1 MSHIHDTIEQIL
13 SLGPARRG
21 QLSEQFLKGR
31 LKDGTEVRRGPY
43 YVLQWYEGGEKKSA
57 RVPKEQVPRVREEL
71 ARGRRAEAMLRDAEE
86 ALWKRL
92 ADPAQKKRRRLGRGT
107 AGARNGRLP
116 QERRLRPERLRGG
129 RAGRGAADGAAI
141 PVGLPQR

>member
-31 LKDGTEVRRGPY
+31 LKDGTEVKRGPY

-92 ADPAQKKRRRLGRGT
+92 ADPAQKKT
-107 AGARNGRLP
+107 KATGARSCGRSK
-116 QERRLRPERLRGG
+116 RPASSGKT
-129 RAGRGAADGAAI
+129 AST
-141 PVGLPQR
+141 